1 MPTPDIDLH
10 LLRCLDA
17 LVTERHVT
25 RAADRLGMSQSGM
38 STALARLRTVF
49 DDPILVRTPSGM
61 QLSENAA
68 EIAGAARR
76 ALNEIDFAMARR
88 GPFDAA
94 TSSMTFNLMGS
105 DYFGLM
111 ILPGLIERV
120 RAQAPHVLVKVA
132 SPQPARIRESLANSE
147 TDLVIGFFHD
157 IADGLYQTVV
167 VQETLCCVAS
177 KHHSSIQGGLSL
189 DDYAAADHVYFGSP
203 PEMVSS
209 IEVMLERALPLL
221 GIQRR
226 SCVQV
231 PTFGVMPRIL
241 ARTDLLATMPLR
253 VAESFAQSLPLQVL
267 PLPFELPSL
276 PVRAIWHERMHEN
289 HAHRWLRGLVQDVGR
304 SL

>member
-1 MPTPDIDLH
+1 MTTPDIDLQ

-25 RAADRLGMSQSGM
+25 RAAERLGMSQSGM

-49 DDPILVRTPSGM
+49 DDPILVRTPKGM

-88 GPFDAA
+88 GPFDPA

-120 RAQAPHVLVKVA
+120 RAQAPHVLIKVA
-132 SPQPARIRESLANSE
+132 SPQPSRIRESLANSE
-147 TDLVIGFFHD
+147 TDMVVGFYHE

-167 VQETLCCVAS
+167 AQEALCCAVS
-177 KHHSSIQGGLSL
+177 KNHSTIQGSLSQA
-189 DDYAAADHVYFGSP
+189 DYAAADHIYFGSP

-221 GIQRR
+221 GIERR
-226 SCVQV
+226 TCVQV

-241 ARTDLLATMPLR
+241 ARTDLLATLPVR
-253 VAESFAQSLPLQVL
+253 VAESFAQTLPLQVL
-267 PLPFELPSL
+267 KLPFELPSL

-289 HAHRWLRGLVQDVGR
+289 NAHRWLRGLVQEVGR